1 MTGPRIGTQE
11 YAQSDPPLPAIGSSA
26 CAKRGPKSRAGL
38 IAYPVVAPSDSPMA
52 QTRHP
57 TRNGVKPATA
67 PVLRTSF
74 EVTDPTRMT
83 STTVAAISLKRLT
96 PKERMAGAVPK
107 TGSLAA
113 ELPSPSHA
121 DS

>member
-1 MTGPRIGTQE
+1 MTGPTIGTQE

-67 PVLRTSF
+67 PVVRTSL

-83 STTVAAISLKRLT
+83 STKVAAISLNRLK
-96 PKERMAGAVPK
+96 PNERMAGAVQN
-107 TGSLAA
+107 TASLAA
-113 ELPSPSHA
+113 GFSVA
-121 DS
+121 FQCGY

>member
-38 IAYPVVAPSDSPMA
+38 IAYPVVAPGDSPMPKKG
-52 QTRHP
+52 HP
-57 TRNGVKPATA
+57 TRNGFKPATA
-67 PVLRTSF
+67 PVVRTSL

-83 STTVAAISLKRLT
+83 STKVAAISLKRLK
-96 PKERMAGAVPK
+96 PKERMAGAVQN
-107 TGSLAA
+107 TASFAVGSCV
-113 ELPSPSHA
+113 PFQCG
-121 DS
+121 